1 MGSCNGGLMAT
12 ALTGEVRGRAGG
24 WYNAGNLG
32 GSALGAGVMMTLLRY
47 STPRVVGMSA
57 IAMMVRGDQ
66 DERRGY
72 VLRISAVVCFGLAV
86 LLNVLR

>member
-1 MGSCNGGLMAT
+1 VLQ
-12 ALTGEVRGRAGG
+12 ALSIVF
-24 WYNAGNLG
+24 
-32 GSALGAGVMMTLLRY
+32 ALAAAACIFA
-47 STPRVVGMSA
+47 A

>member
-1 MGSCNGGLMAT
+1 VVLH
-12 ALTGEVRGRAGG
+12 ALSILFAVIAAGCIF
-24 WYNAGNLG
+24 
-32 GSALGAGVMMTLLRY
+32 V
-47 STPRVVGMSA
+47 A

-72 VLRISAVVCFGLAV
+72 VVRLVAVVCFGLAV

>member
-1 MGSCNGGLMAT
+1 MLQALAIVLALAAAT
-12 ALTGEVRGRAGG
+12 CIFVT
-24 WYNAGNLG
+24 
-32 GSALGAGVMMTLLRY
+32 
-47 STPRVVGMSA
+47 

-72 VLRISAVVCFGLAV
+72 VVRVVAIVCFGIAV

>member
-1 MGSCNGGLMAT
+1 MLQALAIVLALAAAT
-12 ALTGEVRGRAGG
+12 CIFV
-24 WYNAGNLG
+24 
-32 GSALGAGVMMTLLRY
+32 
-47 STPRVVGMSA
+47 A

-72 VLRISAVVCFGLAV
+72 VVRVVAIVCFGIAV